1 MHVILCELAYYVQR
15 GRAFLSVFLIIE
27 NPVELYPKI
36 TKNEKDFSDNQF
48 QNELDLYINEYIKN
62 FNKENFKDGVHL
74 NSIKIYYDDAL
85 VRNVQKNNV

>member
-1 MHVILCELAYYVQR
+1 MTELKM
-15 GRAFLSVFLIIE
+15 IIE
-27 NPVELYPKI
+27 DSNLFSIEQTL
-36 TKNEKDFSDNQF
+36 KNEKDFSDNRF

>member
-1 MHVILCELAYYVQR
+1 MTELKMVIED
-15 GRAFLSVFLIIE
+15 SNLISIE
-27 NPVELYPKI
+27 QTL
-36 TKNEKDFSDNQF
+36 KNEKDFFDNQF

-74 NSIKIYYDDAL
+74 NSIKIYYDDVL